1 MGYVGSDAGLAEG
14 LAAVLAYD
22 LKTPLTVALVNADLL
37 AEIAASGTLGAD
49 QAACAQRS
57 TWWEASAT
65 MRAGAGCRSRSP
77 MMPACGSSLSPSRA
91 YPGRLNAV

>member
-57 TWWEASAT
+57 TGGKRLRPCA
-65 MRAGAGCRSRSP
+65 RG
-77 MMPACGSSLSPSRA
+77 
-91 YPGRLNAV
+91 PGVALVLL